1 MADKELLRSAGFGL
15 MIHFGLYSLLGGE
28 WKGQRMDY
36 IGEWIMSK
44 YEIPIAEYEKLAEAF
59 NPIYFDA
66 DEWVRLA
73 KEAGMRYVVV
83 TSKHHDGFAMYHSA
97 VDRYNVVD
105 ATPFGRDIIGEI
117 AEACKKHGMLLGL
130 YYSQLLDWHEEH
142 GGGYSKEFDHSN
154 FGMSW
159 DNDWDFPNREKK
171 NYRILYEKKI
181 KPQVEE
187 ILTKYGDL
195 CLIWFDTPID
205 MPRDL
210 SEDLVATVR
219 RYQPNCLVNSRIGN
233 DLGDYESCG
242 DNELPEGASET
253 LFEAPITLNHTW
265 GYKAFDNDYK
275 SADEVKAILD
285 KCRAAKA
292 NLLLNIGP
300 DPLGRLPVPAMDVLK
315 ELKCKQ

>member
-1 MADKELLRSAGFGL
+1 MRKAEDFLCAELGL
-15 MIHFGLYSLLGGE
+15 MVHFGLYSLLGGE
-28 WKGQRMDY
+28 YKGQRMDY

-44 YEIPIAEYEKLAEAF
+44 YEIPIAEYERLAAAF

-73 KEAGMRYVVV
+73 KEAGMRYIVV
-83 TSKHHDGFAMYHSA
+83 TAKHHDGFAMYHSR
-97 VDRYNVVD
+97 VDRYNIVD
-105 ATPFGRDIIGEI
+105 ATPFRRDLIGEL
-117 AEACKKHGMLLGL
+117 ADACRRQGMKLGL

-142 GGGYSKEFDHSN
+142 GGGYSTEFDHSN

-159 DNDWDFPNREKK
+159 DNDWDFPCREKK

-187 ILTKYGDL
+187 LLTQYGEL
-195 CLIWFDTPID
+195 FLIWFDTPID
-205 MPRDL
+205 MPKEL

-219 RYQPNCLVNSRIGN
+219 RYQPHCFVNSRIGN
-233 DLGDYESCG
+233 GLGDYFSCG
-242 DNELPEGASET
+242 DNEIESAEGA
-253 LFEAPITLNHTW
+253 LPAEAPITLNHTW

-275 SADEVKAILD
+275 SADEVKDILSR
-285 KCRAAKA
+285 CRKKGA

-300 DPLGRLPVPAMDVLK
+300 DPLGRFPAPAMDVLK
-315 ELKCKQ
+315 SLKCK